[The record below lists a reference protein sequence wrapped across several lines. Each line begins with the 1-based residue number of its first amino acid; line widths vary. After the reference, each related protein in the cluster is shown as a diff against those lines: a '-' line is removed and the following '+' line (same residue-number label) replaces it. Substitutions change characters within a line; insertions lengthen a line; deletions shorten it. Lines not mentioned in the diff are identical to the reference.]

1 MKTYQK
7 ILIGFALFLVL
18 FIVAVH
24 VYVTYYLE
32 DQIKTT
38 LVSEINSN
46 SEGKYEL
53 SVSNLD
59 LNFLSREINLNSI
72 SFNTTD
78 RAIQQLDVDI
88 NSISLSGIDLSQL
101 LFRREILISRILV
114 ENPVIRIRRDSTES
128 TGSNAETLI
137 QRAAEASSAVLTNVL
152 IPEITVTQ
160 FDLKMFRQSE
170 ETPYLSF
177 SNSQFTF
184 FDTSLNESAL
194 SGSVP
199 FKNVSG
205 EFKNLKYK
213 PKSDLYA
220 IHVASAG
227 FSSKDQTAKAD
238 SILLTPSLSENDFF
252 REVGYRTDRMEGS
265 VTSLSMD
272 GFDFDAFLNQG
283 SLMAE
288 KVFLDEPVLTLFRDK
303 NFPRRENRP
312 NKPLPQQLLNELDMP
327 VLVDT
332 LSIENGSVTYAELAE
347 DADDRGYVE
356 FTNLDAGLLNTT
368 NIDSLIQQ
376 NSKWTLEATTT
387 VMGKGEL
394 DVTFQFPLNE
404 ESHTVTGRMKEMSA
418 TELNHALE
426 PIASVRIEKGNISN
440 LRFEIRMGVNES
452 KGFVEVIYDDLQISV
467 LDGKTGDKNVR
478 SRVISFLANQLKIK
492 KENSAE
498 DPRMGEVSYQ
508 REPQKSF
515 FNYWWKSLRS
525 GLKKSI
531 GIDD

>member
-1 MKTYQK
+1 MRTYQK

-59 LNFLSREINLNSI
+59 LNFLSREINLDSI

-78 RAIQQLDVDI
+78 RAIQQLDVDFKA
-88 NSISLSGIDLSQL
+88 ISLSGIDLSML
-101 LFRREILISRILV
+101 LFRREISIRKIHV

-152 IPEITVTQ
+152 IPEITITQ

-177 SNSQFTF
+177 SNSQFTL
-184 FDTSLNESAL
+184 FDTSLNESSL

-205 EFKNLKYK
+205 EFENLEYK

-220 IHVASAG
+220 VRVASAG
-227 FSSKDQTAKAD
+227 FSSADQTARAD
-238 SILLTPSLSENDFF
+238 SIILVPSLSENDFF

-265 VTSLSMD
+265 LTSFSMD
-272 GFDFDAFLNQG
+272 GVDFDAFLNRG
-283 SLMAE
+283 SIISE
-288 KVFLDEPVLTLFRDK
+288 KIFLDEPVLALFRDK
-303 NFPRRENRP
+303 NYPRRENRP
-312 NKPLPQQLLNELDMP
+312 DKPLPQQLLNELDIP

-332 LSIENGSVTYAELAE
+332 VSIENASVTYTELAE
-347 DADDRGYVE
+347 DADERGYVE
-356 FTNLDAGLLNTT
+356 FTNLNARLLNTT
-368 NIDSLIQQ
+368 NIDSLVRE
-376 NSKWTLEATTT
+376 NSNWILEATTT
-387 VMGKGEL
+387 VMDKGEL

-404 ESHTVTGRMKEMSA
+404 ESHTITGRLKAMSA

-426 PIASVRIEKGNISN
+426 PIASVRIESGNITSM
-440 LRFEIRMGVNES
+440 RFEMRIGLTEAI
-452 KGFVEVIYDDLQISV
+452 GFVEVIYDDLQISI
-467 LDGKTGDKNVR
+467 LDGETGNKNVR

-498 DPRMGEVSYQ
+498 DPRMGAVSYQ
-508 REPQKSF
+508 REPEKSF

-525 GLKKSI
+525 GLTTSV
-531 GIDD
+531 GID